1 MKKKILLFCLILI
14 SVLFIGIGK
23 VKAEEYTVWDLVV
36 IINTSGGE
44 TMKFYIVVEEDGYI
58 LESENAIFNSSLS
71 ESEDI
76 SVIPQYLEDLEET
89 IKKQKYSFIQGF
101 EFWGIDAL
109 IDQEIIENIDEKG
122 INVNIPSFMKNYDN
136 VFITYESS
144 NNFAIFMKQV
154 NGSFMIK
161 KVTANS
167 IYELDNKIGEKLNF
181 YLGLFV
187 SKENSNIMRK
197 VDLSQ
202 SVNTN
207 EIQTTTVN
215 DNKNT
220 IPNPKTN
227 DINTLLVGI
236 SILLT
241 GFITILGIR
250 KLKKLNSK

>member
-23 VKAEEYTVWDLVV
+23 VKAEEYKVGDLVE
-36 IINTSGGE
+36 IINPSGGE

-76 SVIPQYLEDLEET
+76 SIIPQYLEDLEET